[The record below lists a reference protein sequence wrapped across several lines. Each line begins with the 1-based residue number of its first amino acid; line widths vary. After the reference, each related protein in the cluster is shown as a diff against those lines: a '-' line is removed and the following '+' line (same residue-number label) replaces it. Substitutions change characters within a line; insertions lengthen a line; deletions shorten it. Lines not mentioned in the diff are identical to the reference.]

1 MVKRQY
7 VIVLEE
13 FKKIMANSL
22 TKSDQKI
29 NPYTNYLIAKGLS
42 ERTIY
47 RYMNFYKRFEK
58 YPFTQQGIDD
68 FFSNR
73 KRNDYVS
80 RAFMRSLLEFLEME
94 DQFKMPPKQTGAKKK
109 RIIRPISQNQIKEI
123 RRECYKKSKMMGF
136 LFDLLYYGALRVSEI
151 AKLKFNS
158 FNWEA
163 WFNDP
168 SKQCELKLEM
178 AKGNKDRV
186 VLIPASVVKDL
197 ADFYMKKNNLKPT
210 KLEEYSYILSKSEK
224 AIFKQ
229 QNGKRLSG
237 YTIWHFIKKLS
248 SQAIGIAIRPHELRH
263 ARATELQDL
272 GVSIRDIQHFLG
284 HTNPQITDIY
294 LHTTE
299 KQSLKNI
306 QGILTKDL

>member
-1 MVKRQY
+1 
-7 VIVLEE
+7 
-13 FKKIMANSL
+13 MANSL
-22 TKSDQKI
+22 TKSDPEI

-58 YPFTQQGIDD
+58 YPFTQQGIDE
-68 FFSNR
+68 FFSNK

-80 RAFMRSLLEFLEME
+80 RAFMKSLLQFLEME
-94 DQFKMPPKQTGAKKK
+94 DQFKMPPKITGAKRKK
-109 RIIRPISQNQIKEI
+109 IIRPISQHQITDIRKES
-123 RRECYKKSKMMGF
+123 YKKSKMGGF

-151 AKLKFNS
+151 GKLKINS

-168 SKQCELKLEM
+168 SKQCELRIEM
-178 AKGNKDRV
+178 AKGKKDRI

-210 KLEEYSYILSKSEK
+210 TLQEYAYILNNAKGG
-224 AIFKQ
+224 IFRQ
-229 QNGKRLSG
+229 HNGKNLSG
-237 YTIWHFIKKLS
+237 RHIWEFVKKMS
-248 SQAIGIAIRPHELRH
+248 SQAIGMAIRPHELRH

-284 HTNPQITDIY
+284 HTNPQITEIY

-306 QGILTKDL
+306 QKILS